1 MQAQTPPPRRKG
13 EARPV
18 PIRNDAYLHLSV
30 AELREYRQALTAE
43 EGNVSYWRR
52 IMQARLDVV
61 LSGSGGRELDTER
74 LRPLLTSERVGSG
87 RRALVQVLPIEDA
100 PPLPSLAEL
109 WERRVDEDDA
119 AGQEAFAQELRV
131 AEGQLS
137 TYRLA
142 LHTRIGEVTGELIAR
157 YREAP
162 SLCLS
167 ALPLER
173 ARKASA

>member
-13 EARPV
+13 EPRPV
-18 PIRNDAYLHLSV
+18 PIRNDAYEHLSV
-30 AELREYRQALTAE
+30 PELREYRQALTAE

-61 LSGSGGRELDTER
+61 VSGSASRELDTER

-87 RRALVQVLPIEDA
+87 RRALVEILPIEEA

-119 AGQEAFAQELRV
+119 AGEEAVAEDLRV
-131 AEGQLS
+131 AEAQLS
-137 TYRLA
+137 TYRAA
-142 LHTRIGEVTGELIAR
+142 LHSRIGAVTGELIAR
-157 YREAP
+157 YRETP

-167 ALPLER
+167 ALPRER
-173 ARKASA
+173 TRRASA